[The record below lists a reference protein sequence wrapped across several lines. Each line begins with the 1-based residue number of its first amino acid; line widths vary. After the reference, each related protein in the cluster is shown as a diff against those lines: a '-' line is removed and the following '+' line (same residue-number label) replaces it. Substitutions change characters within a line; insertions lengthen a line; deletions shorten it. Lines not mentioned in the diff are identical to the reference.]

1 MNKELNFRK
10 LFRKFRLKAE
20 FSSLHEFGQALAD
33 EGFIYEDSSLSRW
46 QNGSRIPTN
55 RKLLTAIIKI
65 LINKNGISSLR
76 EANMLLESAGQGYLT
91 ENEIQSISKRF
102 VSFPSSPQFASK
114 MVDFMIDIGK
124 SKRLYRTGWVR
135 EKIKDPESVAEH
147 SFRVSVLSM
156 VLADQLGLDKEK
168 LIKMALVHDLGEV
181 ITGDLV
187 FSRGEVID
195 IKKKNEKEEKEENGI
210 KKIFKTIGQD
220 KEYVKVFSEMRERAT
235 EEAKIFWEI
244 DKLEMA
250 MQALEYEKE
259 QNKKLDE
266 FFVNADL
273 TINTPHIKKILKR
286 IIKRKNYV
294 KHNLL
299 KKF

>member
-1 MNKELNFRK
+1 MNKELNFGK

-46 QNGSRIPTN
+46 QNGSRIPTD
-55 RKLLTAIIKI
+55 RKLLTTIIKI

-76 EANMLLESAGQGYLT
+76 EANILLESTNQGYLT

-102 VSFPSSPQFASK
+102 VAFPSSPQFANK

-147 SFRVSVLSM
+147 SFRVSVVSM

-187 FSRGEVID
+187 FSRGEIID
-195 IKKKNEKEEKEENGI
+195 IKKKNEKEEKEEEGI
-210 KKIFKTIGQD
+210 KKILKGID
-220 KEYVKVFSEMRERAT
+220 KKEEYIKIFDEMLERVT
-235 EEAKIFWEI
+235 KEAKIFWEI

-273 TINTPHIKKILKR
+273 AINTPHIKKILR
-286 IIKRKNYV
+286 QILKRKSRG
-294 KHNLL
+294 
-299 KKF
+299 